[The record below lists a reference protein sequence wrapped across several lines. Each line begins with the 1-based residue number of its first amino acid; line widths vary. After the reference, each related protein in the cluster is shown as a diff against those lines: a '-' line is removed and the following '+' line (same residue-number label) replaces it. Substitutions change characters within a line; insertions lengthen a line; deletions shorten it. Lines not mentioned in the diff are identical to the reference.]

1 MALLR
6 LRCPVCLQG
15 KLFRSL
21 FSMHELCPHCGVPYE
36 REPGYYLNSMFIA
49 YTVGFLVLVPSA
61 LLLAWWYVSVLTFT
75 IVIAIET
82 IVIWPIIFRYS
93 RAIWVHLDQVLDPR
107 KPPITSV
114 GELRDD
120 AAPAPSPPP
129 ASGEEG

>member
-1 MALLR
+1 MKRLVALLR

-21 FSMHELCPHCGVPYE
+21 FGMRERCPHCGALYE

-61 LLLAWWYVSVLTFT
+61 VLLAWWYVTVLTFT
-75 IVIAIET
+75 AVIVVET

-93 RAIWVHLDQVLDPR
+93 RSIWVHLDQVLDPR
-107 KPPITSV
+107 KPAITGV
-114 GELRDD
+114 DLPTPE
-120 AAPAPSPPP
+120 SPPQP
-129 ASGEEG
+129 VGEEGA